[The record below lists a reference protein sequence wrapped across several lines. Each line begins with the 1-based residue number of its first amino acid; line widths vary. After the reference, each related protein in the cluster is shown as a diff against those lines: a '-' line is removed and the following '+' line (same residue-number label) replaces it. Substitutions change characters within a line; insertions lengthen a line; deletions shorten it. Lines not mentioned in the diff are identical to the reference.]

1 MLVVGPGNEI
11 DPVLVSLMVF
21 ATLTLFE
28 LESKAKTVLR
38 LGEIAINPGAPPALI
53 SPARGKMSYCPLMIT
68 KPACDAGPETL
79 CEAKTRSVSPLG
91 GFGTTDPPPQEI
103 KLKLATSKTD
113 KRTGL
118 FKREAPNCR
127 KTRDL
132 CAK

>member
-1 MLVVGPGNEI
+1 MLVVGPGKVI
-11 DPVLVSLMVF
+11 APVLVSFMVF
-21 ATLTLFE
+21 TTLTPFV
-28 LESKAKTVLR
+28 LESKASTVLR
-38 LGEIAINPGAPPALI
+38 LGEIAINPGEPPALI
-53 SPARGKMSYCPLMIT
+53 SPALGKMSYCPLMIT
-68 KPACDAGPETL
+68 SPAADAGPETL

-91 GFGTTDPPPQEI
+91 GFETVDPPPQEM

-118 FKREAPNCR
+118 FKRQAPNCR